1 MAVESAANLEAV
13 TPSQPETSQPEPPQP
28 ETAAG
33 ERTPHNIEAEQ
44 ALLGA
49 ILLNNNALDRVSDF
63 LEERHFFEPLH
74 GRIYATAKHMI
85 QDGKLATPVILRSF
99 FSDDAVLKEM
109 GGADYLS
116 NLTEAAVTI
125 INAEQY
131 GRLIYDLALRRML
144 MQASE
149 EIHALAQEAPVDI
162 SPMEQVERA
171 ESALYAITDRE
182 RYAQGFGSF
191 ASVMAQ
197 AVEMAASAQGRDSGL
212 SGLSTG
218 ISSLDKKLGGLQ
230 PSDLI
235 ILAGRPSMGKSA
247 LATNIAFHV
256 ARTGMDSLGEDGG
269 AVGFFSLEMSSE
281 QVATR
286 ILSERA
292 GIASE
297 NIRRGAIS
305 EAELGH
311 FTQVSAELEKLPLY
325 IDHTGAI
332 PVATLAARARRLK
345 RESDLKL
352 IVVDYLQL
360 ATADKRRSSDGRVQE
375 IAEITQSLKALAKQL
390 NIPVLAL
397 SQLSR
402 QVESRDDKRPQLSD
416 LRESGA
422 IEQDADVVLFI
433 YREEYYLEQAQ
444 PDEGTPEHSKWRE
457 KMERAHGLAELLV
470 SKQRH
475 GSTGIIRLQFQADVT
490 RFSDLASSS
499 HIPEVTRV

>member
-1 MAVESAANLEAV
+1 
-13 TPSQPETSQPEPPQP
+13 
-28 ETAAG
+28 
-33 ERTPHNIEAEQ
+33 
-44 ALLGA
+44 
-49 ILLNNNALDRVSDF
+49 
-63 LEERHFFEPLH
+63 
-74 GRIYATAKHMI
+74 
-85 QDGKLATPVILRSF
+85 
-99 FSDDAVLKEM
+99 
-109 GGADYLS
+109 
-116 NLTEAAVTI
+116 
-125 INAEQY
+125 
-131 GRLIYDLALRRML
+131 
-144 MQASE
+144 
-149 EIHALAQEAPVDI
+149 
-162 SPMEQVERA
+162 
-171 ESALYAITDRE
+171 
-182 RYAQGFGSF
+182 F

-235 ILAGRPSMGKSA
+235 VLAGRPSMGKSA
-247 LATNIAFHV
+247 LATNVAFHV
-256 ARTGMDSLGEDGG
+256 AQTGMDTSGNDGG
-269 AVGFFSLEMSSE
+269 AVGFFSLEMSAE

-311 FTQVSAELEKLPLY
+311 FTRTSAELEKLPLY

-332 PVATLAARARRLK
+332 PVATLAARARRLM
-345 RESDLKL
+345 RENDLKL

-360 ATADKRRSSDGRVQE
+360 ATADKRRNSDGRVQE

-444 PDEGTPEHSKWRE
+444 PEEGTTEHLKWRE

-475 GSTGIIRLQFQADVT
+475 GSTGTIRLQFQADVT
-490 RFSDLASSS
+490 RFSDFAPSS
-499 HIPEVTRV
+499 HVPEATY